1 MPLLDTDVSVAKK
14 MFDVNVF
21 AVIAVTQAF
30 SPLLI
35 ASKGTVINIG
45 SLAGK
50 FPVPWQAYYNAS
62 KAAVNL
68 LSDNLRIELKPF
80 GVKVIN
86 VVTGGVDTKFF
97 KNQPSINLPANSPY
111 SPWRKQVEFIAAG
124 GVAMEDSMAADKY
137 ARAVVKN
144 ALKTSPQVSQ
154 WAGGSTFIIWFVS
167 TFLWHTVWV
176 CTPSP
181 PSDLY
186 SMLTAPQDLA
196 VPIVFKFPNWKRKP
210 EAVEAK

>member
-1 MPLLDTDVSVAKK
+1 MPLLDTEVSVAKK

-35 ASKGTVINIG
+35 ASKGTIINIG
-45 SLAGK
+45 SIAGK
-50 FPVPWQAYYNAS
+50 FPIPWQAYYNAS

-86 VVTGGVDTKFF
+86 VVTGGIETNFF
-97 KNQPSINLPANSPY
+97 ENQPPVKLSTNSPY
-111 SPWRKQVEFIAAG
+111 SPWGEQVEFVAAG
-124 GVAMEDSMAADKY
+124 GVAKEDLMAVDEY

-154 WAGGSTFIIWFVS
+154 WVGGSTFIVWFVS

-176 CTPSP
+176 CTLR
-181 PSDLY
+181 SD
-186 SMLTAPQDLA
+186 S
-196 VPIVFKFPNWKRKP
+196 
-210 EAVEAK
+210 